1 MSNLVAIVNA
11 LHLKRSRFQK
21 VAGVLKKIARL

>member
-1 MSNLVAIVNA
+1 MSKTVAIVNA

-21 VAGVLKKIARL
+21 VAEVSKKIARL

>member
-1 MSNLVAIVNA
+1 MSKTVAIANA

-21 VAGVLKKIARL
+21 VAGDLKKIARL